1 MTAFDIPL
9 TSTSLAGHPAAI
21 TGRQNEFAVRCS
33 IYLESH
39 CTPGGVSP
47 PLGINDWG
55 IIQPGASL
63 IPLTPTRYVQRLE
76 DPVIAAICARTHKYK
91 KGSDWK
97 ASKLSLE
104 KKMLF
109 STPGTPYFELDL
121 LQYTGLAMIVM
132 VIHQVQD
139 LFEVLTTTL

>member
-1 MTAFDIPL
+1 M
-9 TSTSLAGHPAAI
+9 
-21 TGRQNEFAVRCS
+21 
-33 IYLESH
+33 
-39 CTPGGVSP
+39 
-47 PLGINDWG
+47 
-55 IIQPGASL
+55 
-63 IPLTPTRYVQRLE
+63 QRLE
-76 DPVIAAICARTHKYK
+76 DPVIAAICARTRKYK